1 MEAFTLW
8 RWMWHRRAEPFI
20 LYRLDRLSTVKYVFL
35 TLLFATACNERSQ
48 QSVASSRYEAVKA
61 VVEPASRWCDSSY
74 TSEAPELT
82 LPPLAAGKFGV
93 PSPLAKK
100 RTWVNLWATW
110 CQPCLREMPL
120 LLKWQDELHKDGV
133 DVDVLF
139 LSLDEDVPAFDAFV
153 SKHKELAKSKVVRA
167 ASQREYAQ
175 WATSLL
181 KDATMPIP
189 IHMLAS
195 ADGKLRCVRSGSLRE
210 GDYPAAKVVL
220 R

>member
-1 MEAFTLW
+1 
-8 RWMWHRRAEPFI
+8 
-20 LYRLDRLSTVKYVFL
+20 
-35 TLLFATACNERSQ
+35 LFATACNERSQ

-82 LPPLAAGKFGV
+82 LPPLAASKVGV

-120 LLKWQDELHKDGV
+120 LLKWRDELHKDGV
-133 DVDVLF
+133 EVDVLF
-139 LSLDEDVPAFDAFV
+139 LSLDEDVTAFDAFV
-153 SKHKELAKSKVVRA
+153 SQHKELAKSKVVRA

-181 KDATMPIP
+181 KDASMPIP
-189 IHMLAS
+189 IRKRRRQA
-195 ADGKLRCVRSGSLRE
+195 SLRTQRFAPR
-210 GDYPAAKVVL
+210 GRLPRGQSSSSLAACTPSL
-220 R
+220 RRRPQK